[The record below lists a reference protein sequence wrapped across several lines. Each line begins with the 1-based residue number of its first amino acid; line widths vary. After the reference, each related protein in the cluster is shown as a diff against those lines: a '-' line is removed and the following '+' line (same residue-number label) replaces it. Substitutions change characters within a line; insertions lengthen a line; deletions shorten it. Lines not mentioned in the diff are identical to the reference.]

1 MGSGE
6 TDNPVQIGSAWKRWL
21 GRAAIAIAILA
32 AGALAFVW
40 GTREQIA
47 GNLIDDYL
55 AEAGLQATY
64 EIAQIGAKT
73 QVIENVVVGD
83 PAAPD
88 LTIERVS
95 VGISYG
101 LGSAGIG
108 SVVLEKPR
116 LHGSYRDGE
125 LSLGALDP
133 ILFDTGS
140 DAGGLP
146 QIDLTVKD
154 AGALFET
161 GFGDFGATL
170 NGEGPLDDGFLGK
183 LAIVAP
189 GIGVES
195 CSAAQASAYGDLTTS
210 NGTPQFTGPVRLR
223 DAECGGAQISQIDIG
238 ADLSTNEELD
248 SIRGEL
254 ALSAGAL
261 KLGQIAAST
270 LDGNARFSLN
280 AQSLV
285 LDHDVGLGALITEY
299 ASVAR
304 LNANGTLRSGGGF
317 SQSSWEAQLVGEQ
330 FTLSKSALATLDG
343 AGNSAEGTLFAPLL
357 TKLERSLS
365 GAMQSAQLSGSV
377 AARMDAD
384 SQSFTVPE
392 ARLRSARGETLLALS
407 RFNWSQIAERKG
419 ARLAANFL
427 TGGSGIPQVTGRMER
442 EAGGALVLRMAMAPY
457 REGENSLAM
466 PRLSLR
472 QTSSGAFLLAGVAE
486 ISGVIPGGAVNALTL
501 PLEGRFDPRSGLV
514 LGRNC
519 ATASFEGLTYY
530 NLALQRQDLRL
541 CPAEN
546 AAMLSYSDSLDIAI
560 VSEGLALEGTISDAP
575 SRVAAEQ
582 ASFRYPGGFDLAGVE
597 ASFGSQDNAVQLT
610 SAELW
615 GEFGED
621 ISGSFSGASAM
632 INAVPL
638 DLTELAG
645 NWVYRDGVLE
655 VSDALLTVTERTDGY
670 ARFEPLAAQGAS
682 LMLDGGTVFANAL
695 LRHRQVGTEITRVAI
710 THDLTSGEGS
720 AVLNVDELTFGPSF
734 GVEDLTGLAKG
745 VIAYTNGS
753 ISGEGRI
760 NWTTDN
766 LTSTGE
772 FRSDGFDL
780 AAAFGPVKGL
790 RGEIRFS
797 DLLNLT
803 TYPSQEITIGSINP
817 GIEAFAGKVR
827 FAMTNGQ
834 NIEIE
839 DARWPFMKGTL
850 VMEPT
855 ILRYGTDDEQSYTF
869 NVKGLDAAT
878 FVAEMELTNIGATG
892 TFDGTVPIVFDA
904 FGDGRIVGGTLDSR
918 PPGGNVSYIG
928 ELTYEDLGTISNY
941 AFEALRSL
949 DYTQMSVGLDGDLA
963 GEIITRFEIEGVRQG
978 EEASKNFITRRLA
991 KLPIRFDINVRSE
1004 NFYELASMVR
1014 TFWDPDALP
1023 DPIDQGVMRSDG
1035 TMRGQQAGGSPPV
1048 MPDPAPDTNENPNAA
1063 TRPDEPGVQPPESE
1077 YLP

>member
-6 TDNPVQIGSAWKRWL
+6 TDSSVQGGSAWKRWI
-21 GRAAIAIAILA
+21 GRAAIAIAVIA
-32 AGALAFVW
+32 AGVLAFVW

-55 AEAGLQATY
+55 ADAGLQATY
-64 EIAQIGAKT
+64 EIAQIGATT
-73 QVIENVVVGD
+73 QVIENVVVGN

-101 LGSAGIG
+101 LGSPGIG
-108 SVVLEKPR
+108 SLVLEKPR
-116 LHGSYRDGE
+116 LYGSYRDGE
-125 LSLGALDP
+125 LSFGALDP
-133 ILFDTGS
+133 ILFEGS
-140 DAGGLP
+140 GDASGLP
-146 QIDLTVKD
+146 PLHLTVKD
-154 AGALFET
+154 AGARFET
-161 GFGDFGATL
+161 EFGDFGATL
-170 NGEGPLDDGFLGK
+170 NGEGPLDDGFAGK
-183 LAIVAP
+183 LAAVAP
-189 GIGVES
+189 GIGVEG
-195 CSAAQASAYGDLTTS
+195 CTAAQASAYGDLTTS
-210 NGTPQFTGPVRLR
+210 NGIPTFSGPVRLR
-223 DAECGGAQISQIDIG
+223 DAQCAGAQIAQVDIG
-238 ADLSTNEELD
+238 ADLSTNADFD
-248 SIRGEL
+248 SIGGKL
-254 ALSAGAL
+254 AVSAGAFT
-261 KLGQIAAST
+261 LGQIAASS
-270 LDGNARFSLN
+270 LDGKARFSLN
-280 AQSLV
+280 GQSLV
-285 LDHDVGLGALITEY
+285 LDHDLGLDALNTDY

-304 LNANGTLRSGGGF
+304 LNADGTLRSGDGF

-330 FTLSKSALATLDG
+330 VSLSKSALAALDG
-343 AGNSAEGTLFAPLL
+343 AGGSAEGTLFAPLL
-357 TKLERSLS
+357 AKFERSLS
-365 GAMQSAQLSGSV
+365 GAVQSAQLSGSV

-384 SQSFTVPE
+384 SLSFTVPE
-392 ARLRSARGETLLALS
+392 ARLRNAKGETLLALS

-427 TGGSGIPQVTGRMER
+427 TGGSGIPQVTGRMEQ
-442 EAGGALVLRMAMAPY
+442 EAGGEFVLRMGMAPY

-472 QTSSGAFLLAGVAE
+472 QTSSGAFLLAGTAE
-486 ISGVIPGGAVNALTL
+486 ISGAIPGGAIKALAV
-501 PLEGRFDPRSGLV
+501 PVEGRFDTRSGLT
-514 LGRNC
+514 LGTRC
-519 ATASFEGLTYY
+519 ATARFEGLTYY
-530 NLALQRQDLRL
+530 NLALQRQELRL

-546 AAMLSYSDSLDIAI
+546 AAMLRYSDSLDIAI
-560 VSEGLALEGTISDAP
+560 VSDGLALEGTISDAP
-575 SRVAAEQ
+575 SRVSAEQ

-597 ASFGSQDNAVQLT
+597 ATFGSPDKAVHLT

-621 ISGSFSGASAM
+621 ISGSFSGASAV
-632 INAVPL
+632 IDAVPL

-645 NWVYRDGVLE
+645 NWVYRDDVLE

-670 ARFEPLAAQGAS
+670 PRFEPLAAQGAS
-682 LMLDGGTVFANAL
+682 LTLDGGTISANAL
-695 LRHRQVGTEITRVAI
+695 LRHRQAGVQITSVAVL
-710 THDLTSGEGS
+710 HDLTSGEGS
-720 AVLNVDELTFGPSF
+720 AVLNVDDLTFGPTF
-734 GVEDLTGLAKG
+734 GVEDLTGLARG

-753 ISGEGRI
+753 VSGEGRI
-760 NWTTDN
+760 NWTADD

-817 GIEAFAGKVR
+817 GIEAFAGEVR

-834 NIEIE
+834 EIAIE
-839 DARWPFMKGTL
+839 DARWPFMKGSL

-855 ILRYGTDDEQSYTF
+855 ILRYGTDEEQSYTF
-869 NVKGLDAAT
+869 TVTGLDAAT

-892 TFDGTVPIVFDA
+892 TFDGTVPIVFDP
-904 FGDGRIVGGTLDSR
+904 FGDGRIVGGTLYSR
-918 PPGGNVSYIG
+918 APGGNVSYIG

-949 DYTQMSVGLDGDLA
+949 DYTHMSVGLDGDLA

-978 EEASKNFITRRLA
+978 EDASKNFITRRLA

-1035 TMRGQQAGGSPPV
+1035 TLRGQQTGSSRPAAPA
-1048 MPDPAPDTNENPNAA
+1048 PAPDTDENPNAA